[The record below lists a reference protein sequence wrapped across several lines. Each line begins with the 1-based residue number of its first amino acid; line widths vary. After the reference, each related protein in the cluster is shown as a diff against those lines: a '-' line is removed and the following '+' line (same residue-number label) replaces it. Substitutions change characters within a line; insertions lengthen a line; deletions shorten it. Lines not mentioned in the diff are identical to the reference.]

1 MEEWRKKMLESQLE
15 LEFSP
20 DKSTAGYRLHE
31 LSLLNW
37 GTFNQTVHT
46 MRSDGRT
53 SMITGRNGSGK
64 STIVDALLTLL
75 VPNRVRNYNV
85 ASSQAGSRERN
96 ERDYVLGAY
105 SEIHDSETGQGRKE
119 TLRKPGETYS
129 VLLAWFHNEA
139 YKTDVALAQVLWCT
153 PAGKIEKIHIV
164 EKRHLTIEKDFND
177 LGDADKI
184 RKIIKERN
192 LTTFDSFTA
201 YSKKLESMLFM
212 DVDLGSRSPMSV
224 FNQAVCIKDVRD
236 LTQFIREHMLDDGGA
251 REKLVA
257 LQDRFD
263 DLRGTHRRIETA
275 ASQLEELDQIKS
287 THVKFLESSAHRD
300 HSGLLRSAIEPF
312 YANAE
317 LESRIERI
325 EELKHREEAERARLK
340 SSREEVDRHRDKVHH
355 LERVLA
361 DSDENR
367 RLEQV
372 GAELDR
378 LRDKREMVSKRAATF
393 ERLLGSWE
401 RGLVVKD
408 EEAFLDLRR
417 ELQEKIPRHEA
428 RVSELD
434 EVHPDLSY
442 SLRNTNETIDKLE
455 AQRNYLLEANSNV
468 PVEISRLRDGLAVAL
483 DRDVGELPFIAE
495 LVQVV
500 PDEDKW
506 TGAVERL
513 LRPFALSILIPS
525 KLARKAEAFLHEND
539 LGERIA
545 FVCPKTDAKQPKL
558 HDDSVV
564 AKLSLRSEL
573 DESRQTWLRSELA
586 DRFPH
591 LCRVEPDK
599 EFHKMPH
606 AIALSGLIK
615 TDGILREK
623 DDRYDVDD
631 ASRHVLGWDVDP
643 KQRSLDE
650 RLSFLRERADE
661 AARAVREADSER
673 AELRIQLKAG
683 AQLLSSAGE
692 FSDVDRLGLAT
703 RMADLEDEERVIVGG
718 SDVLRK
724 LKDDLDST
732 SQKLSEAQE
741 LRDEVLRRIG
751 GVEARAERNE
761 DRITNLRVLL
771 EEAKKDLRM
780 PDSPSDAEDDSA
792 EDSLVDSLFAEIE
805 DSFGAPPEEPDDIET
820 AARNALH
827 SMDEKI
833 RKLEVSLD
841 KFRDQNVAAMQ
852 RFVAAPRNQA
862 FRDEL
867 PLDLEDGYN
876 GNTFDPFEEVRKQI
890 ELEDLAKNKER
901 FEQLLRVQVPEEV
914 SSFSEALESHRDRI
928 RKRIDELNE
937 HLSRVTFDRKEGTY
951 IQLKAEDSGDDGVRR
966 FKTMRRHALEGDLE
980 AEEEKDRRR
989 ERYHRVEQFLAE
1001 LENDETWTSRVI
1013 DVRNWFRFRADEFY
1027 KEGDLRQSYSGASGK
1042 SGGEKN
1048 RLASTILATAIAYQY
1063 GIDVGGRRTETF
1075 RLVAVD
1081 EMFSKTDD
1089 EFSEFL
1095 LDLFKEFHLQLL
1107 IVQPLDAKIHVVQKY
1122 VERYHVVERRDG
1134 VSFVG
1139 DLSVKEYLNEQT
1151 DGDDEH
1157 DQLPEEE
1164 SVPSEVE

>member
-1 MEEWRKKMLESQLE
+1 MLESQLE

-20 DKSTAGYRLHE
+20 DKSTAGYRLHA

-85 ASSQAGSRERN
+85 ASSQVGSRERN
-96 ERDYVLGAY
+96 ERDYILGSY

-119 TLRKPGETYS
+119 TLRKPGESYS
-129 VLLAWFHNEA
+129 VLLAWFYNEA
-139 YKTDVALAQVLWCT
+139 YKSDVTLAQVLWCT

-164 EKRHLTIEKDFND
+164 EKRHLTIENDFND

-201 YSKKLESMLFM
+201 YNKKLESMLFM
-212 DVDLGSRSPMSV
+212 DMDLGTRSPMSV

-257 LQDRFD
+257 LQARFD

-275 ASQLEELDQIKS
+275 ASQLDELDQIKG
-287 THVKFLESSAHRD
+287 THEKFIESLTQRD
-300 HSGLLRSAIEPF
+300 RAELLRSTIEPF

-340 SSREEVDRHRDKVHH
+340 SSREEVDHLREKVHH
-355 LERVLA
+355 LERVLS

-393 ERLLGSWE
+393 ERLLGSWV
-401 RGLVVKD
+401 RGLVVKE
-408 EEAFLDLRR
+408 EEAFLDLRH
-417 ELQEKIPRHEA
+417 ELQEKLPRHEA

-434 EVHPDLSY
+434 EVLPDLGY
-442 SLRNTNETIDKLE
+442 SLRNTNEIISKLE
-455 AQRNYLLEANSNV
+455 AQRSHLLEGNSNV
-468 PVEISRLRDGLAVAL
+468 PVELSRLRDSLAVAL

-495 LVQVV
+495 LVQLV
-500 PDEDKW
+500 PDEQKW
-506 TGAVERL
+506 TGVIERL
-513 LRPFALSILIPS
+513 LRPFALSVLVPS
-525 KLARKAEAFLHEND
+525 KLAQKAEAFLHENE
-539 LGERIA
+539 LGNRLA
-545 FVCPKTDAKQPKL
+545 FVCPKSDSKQPKL

-564 AKLSLRSEL
+564 AKLTLRTEL
-573 DESRQTWLRSELA
+573 DESRQNWLRAELA

-591 LCRVEPDK
+591 LCRNEPDK
-599 EFHKMPH
+599 EFNKMPH
-606 AIALSGLIK
+606 ALCLSGLVK
-615 TDGILREK
+615 TDGVLREK
-623 DDRYDVDD
+623 DDRYPVED
-631 ASRHVLGWDVDP
+631 ASRHILGWDVDP

-650 RLSFLRERADE
+650 RLAFLRERADE

-673 AELRIQLKAG
+673 TDLRLKLKAG
-683 AQLLSSAGE
+683 AQLVSSAGE
-692 FSDVDRLGLAT
+692 FSDVDRLGIAT

-724 LKDDLDST
+724 LKEDLDST
-732 SQKLSEAQE
+732 SRKLSDSQE
-741 LRDEVLRRIG
+741 LRDEILRRIG

-761 DRITNLRVLL
+761 DRITNLRSLL
-771 EEAKKDLRM
+771 DDARKELQIPEAVKGI
-780 PDSPSDAEDDSA
+780 EDDDGETQRENVVEA
-792 EDSLVDSLFAEIE
+792 LFQEIE
-805 DSFGAPPEEPDDIET
+805 DAFGVPPEEPDDIES

-827 SMDEKI
+827 SMEDEI
-833 RKLEVSLD
+833 RKLESSLD

-852 RFVAAPRNQA
+852 RFVAAPQNQA

-867 PLDLEDGYN
+867 PLDLEEGYN
-876 GNTFDPFEEVRKQI
+876 EKTFDPFEEVRKQI

-980 AEEEKDRRR
+980 AEEERDRRR
-989 ERYHRVEQFLAE
+989 ERYHSVEQFLAE
-1001 LENDETWTSRVI
+1001 LENDESWTSRVI

-1151 DGDDEH
+1151 ETDE
-1157 DQLPEEE
+1157 EAVSAETE
-1164 SVPSEVE
+1164 

>member
-1 MEEWRKKMLESQLE
+1 MMLESQLE

-20 DKSTAGYRLHE
+20 DKSTAGYRLHA

-85 ASSQAGSRERN
+85 ASSQVGSRERN
-96 ERDYVLGAY
+96 ERDYILGSY

-119 TLRKPGETYS
+119 TLRKPGESYS
-129 VLLAWFHNEA
+129 VLLAWFYNEA
-139 YKTDVALAQVLWCT
+139 YKSDVTLAQVLWCT

-164 EKRHLTIEKDFND
+164 EKRHLTIENDFND

-201 YSKKLESMLFM
+201 YNKKWESMLFM
-212 DVDLGSRSPMSV
+212 DMDLGTRSPMSV

-257 LQDRFD
+257 LQARFD

-275 ASQLEELDQIKS
+275 ASQLDELDQIKG
-287 THVKFLESSAHRD
+287 THEKFIESLTQRD
-300 HSGLLRSAIEPF
+300 RAELLRSTIEPF

-340 SSREEVDRHRDKVHH
+340 SSREEVDHLREKVHH
-355 LERVLA
+355 LERVLS

-393 ERLLGSWE
+393 ERLLGSWV
-401 RGLVVKD
+401 RGLVVKE
-408 EEAFLDLRR
+408 EEAFLDLRH
-417 ELQEKIPRHEA
+417 ELQEKLPRHEA

-434 EVHPDLSY
+434 EVLPDLGY
-442 SLRNTNETIDKLE
+442 SLRNTNEIISKLE
-455 AQRNYLLEANSNV
+455 AQRSHLLEGNSNV
-468 PVEISRLRDGLAVAL
+468 PVELSRLRDSLAVAL

-495 LVQVV
+495 LVQLV
-500 PDEDKW
+500 PDEQKW
-506 TGAVERL
+506 TGVIERL
-513 LRPFALSILIPS
+513 LRPFALSVLVPS
-525 KLARKAEAFLHEND
+525 KLAQKAEAFLHENE
-539 LGERIA
+539 LGNRLA
-545 FVCPKTDAKQPKL
+545 FVCPKSDSKQPKL

-564 AKLSLRSEL
+564 AKLTLRTEL
-573 DESRQTWLRSELA
+573 DESRQNWLRAELA

-591 LCRVEPDK
+591 LCRNEPDK
-599 EFHKMPH
+599 EFNKMPH
-606 AIALSGLIK
+606 ALCLSGLVK
-615 TDGILREK
+615 TDGVLREK
-623 DDRYDVDD
+623 DDRYPVED
-631 ASRHVLGWDVDP
+631 ASRHILGWDVDP

-650 RLSFLRERADE
+650 RLAFLRERADE

-673 AELRIQLKAG
+673 TDLRLKLKAG
-683 AQLLSSAGE
+683 AQLVSSAGE
-692 FSDVDRLGLAT
+692 FSDVDRLGIAT

-724 LKDDLDST
+724 LKEDLDST
-732 SQKLSEAQE
+732 SRKLSDSQE
-741 LRDEVLRRIG
+741 LRDEILRRIG

-761 DRITNLRVLL
+761 DRITNLRSLL
-771 EEAKKDLRM
+771 DDARKELQIPEAVKGI
-780 PDSPSDAEDDSA
+780 EDDDGETQRENVVEA
-792 EDSLVDSLFAEIE
+792 LFQEIE
-805 DSFGAPPEEPDDIET
+805 DAFGVPPEEPDDIES

-827 SMDEKI
+827 SMEDEI
-833 RKLEVSLD
+833 RKLESSLD

-852 RFVAAPRNQA
+852 RFVAAPQNQA

-867 PLDLEDGYN
+867 PLDLEEGYN
-876 GNTFDPFEEVRKQI
+876 EKTFDPFEEVRKQI

-980 AEEEKDRRR
+980 AEEERDRRR

-1001 LENDETWTSRVI
+1001 LENDESWTSRVI

-1151 DGDDEH
+1151 ETDE
-1157 DQLPEEE
+1157 EAVSAETE
-1164 SVPSEVE
+1164 